1 MPFQRTG
8 AFPLD
13 RTAIF
18 ASLAD
23 AKLYATKGADSRELS
38 GTSYIGQIIVVYE
51 NDAVAAYIIANQKD
65 ADTCLVKLAQ
75 TTTSGDI
82 AADVAELQSQVAAL
96 QTKVGEL
103 EATVGGHTTTI
114 ADING
119 RLQTI
124 ENLPEVTYEIA
135 SGDADGQVKLIC
147 KHDGVAYGDP
157 INAKVE
163 GWDTLVAIANGHTK
177 IYVYENKSD
186 PLYVAAIANKN
197 SFRLGDL
204 ILFKDANVKDQW
216 VTEVLEAPVGG
227 SYYNFQE
234 IDIDTP
240 DLTNYYTK
248 SEAQAEIARQITA
261 GGFAKQTDLD
271 TAVGRIA
278 ANETAIATKAAAADV
293 AALTERVAANESA
306 IDALPTGAEVD
317 AKIKAKVEGLDYNG
331 GAFGANK
338 YVTKVT
344 ETDGIVAAEY
354 ATLPDYTEVYE
365 AKGAAA
371 AVKAEIE
378 GKIGA
383 LGEQATVV
391 GYVDGKVQDAIDGVP
406 AQVKAITGEPDN
418 GKTILETVAQD
429 IVDATGNLGGKT
441 VKGYVDAADKA
452 IDDKVTNLSNQ
463 VAAIPVVQDGEE
475 VALDEQNKL
484 ELVKASVAKLYI
496 PEGTVLI
503 LNGGNSVR

>member
-18 ASLAD
+18 SSLAD
-23 AKLYATKGADSRELS
+23 AKLYATKGEDSRQLS

-51 NDAVAAYIIANQKD
+51 NDTVAAYIIANQTD
-65 ADTCLVKLAQ
+65 AENCLMKLAQ
-75 TTTSGDI
+75 SSATGDI
-82 AADVAELQSQVAAL
+82 AGDVANLKTQVANIQASL
-96 QTKVGEL
+96 GTL
-103 EATVGGHTTTI
+103 EGTVNGHTTQI

-119 RLQTI
+119 RVHTI

-135 SGDADGQVKLIC
+135 AGDADGQIKLIC
-147 KHDGVAYGDP
+147 KHDGVAYGEP
-157 INAKVE
+157 INAKVN

-186 PLYVAAIANKN
+186 PLYVAAIANKT
-197 SFRLGDL
+197 SFKLGDM
-204 ILFKDANVKDQW
+204 ILFKEANIPDQW
-216 VTEVLEAPVGG
+216 VTEVLEAPVEN

-248 SEAQAEIARQITA
+248 SEAQAEIARQINA

-271 TAVGRIA
+271 SAVGRIA
-278 ANETAIATKAAAADV
+278 ANESAIATKANAADV
-293 AALTERVAANESA
+293 TALGKRVTANETA
-306 IDALPTGAEVD
+306 IAALPTGEQVD

-344 ETDGIVAAEY
+344 ETDGIIAAEY
-354 ATLPDYTEVYE
+354 ADLPNYDTKYE
-365 AKGAAA
+365 TKGAAA

-378 GKIGA
+378 AKIGE
-383 LGEQATVV
+383 LGEQPTVV
-391 GYVDGKVQDAIDGVP
+391 DYVDNKVQGAIDGVP
-406 AQVKAITGEPDN
+406 AQVKAITGEPDAD
-418 GKTILETVAQD
+418 KTILETVAQD
-429 IVDATGNLGGKT
+429 IKDATGDLGGKT
-441 VKGYVDAADKA
+441 VKAYTDAAVKTV
-452 IDDKVTNLSNQ
+452 DDKVGTLQ
-463 VAAIPVVQDGEE
+463 AKVDQIPVVQDGEE
-475 VALDEQNKL
+475 VALDEANKL

>member
-18 ASLAD
+18 SSLAD
-23 AKLYATKGADSRELS
+23 AKLYATKGEDSRQLS

-51 NDAVAAYIIANQKD
+51 DDTVAAYIIANQTD
-65 ADTCLVKLAQ
+65 AENCLMKLAQ
-75 TTTSGDI
+75 SSATGDI
-82 AADVAELQSQVAAL
+82 AGDVANLKTQVANIQASL
-96 QTKVGEL
+96 GTL
-103 EATVGGHTTTI
+103 EGTVNGHTAQI
-114 ADING
+114 ADIDG
-119 RLQTI
+119 RVQTI

-135 SGDADGQVKLIC
+135 AGDADGQIKLIC
-147 KHDGVAYGDP
+147 KHDGVAYGEP
-157 INAKVE
+157 INAKVN

-177 IYVYENKSD
+177 IYVYQNKAD
-186 PLYVAAIANKN
+186 EQYVDDIANKN
-197 SFRLGDL
+197 KFKLGDM
-204 ILFKDANVKDQW
+204 ILFKEANIPDQW

-227 SYYNFQE
+227 SYYSFQE

-271 TAVGRIA
+271 SAVGRIT
-278 ANETAIATKAAAADV
+278 ANESAIATKAAAADV

-306 IDALPTGAEVD
+306 IDALPTGEEVD

-354 ATLPDYTEVYE
+354 ADLPNYDTKYE
-365 AKGAAA
+365 TKGAAA
-371 AVKAEIE
+371 AVKTEIE
-378 GKIGA
+378 AKIGEV
-383 LGEQATVV
+383 GEKTVK
-391 GYVDGKVQDAIDGVP
+391 GYVDDAVQGAVDGVA
-406 AQVKAITGEPDN
+406 AQVKAITGEPDA
-418 GKTILETVAQD
+418 GKTVIETLTQD
-429 IVDATGNLGGKT
+429 IKDATGDLGGKT
-441 VKGYVDAADKA
+441 VKAYTDAAVKTV
-452 IDDKVTNLSNQ
+452 DDKVGTLQ
-463 VAAIPVVQDGEE
+463 AKVDQIPVVQDGEE
-475 VALDEQNKL
+475 VALDEANKL

>member
-1 MPFQRTG
+1 MIRNGYRTG
-8 AFPLD
+8 
-13 RTAIF
+13 
-18 ASLAD
+18 
-23 AKLYATKGADSRELS
+23 
-38 GTSYIGQIIVVYE
+38 
-51 NDAVAAYIIANQKD
+51 
-65 ADTCLVKLAQ
+65 Q

-96 QTKVGEL
+96 QTKVSEL

-124 ENLPEVTYEIA
+124 EHLPEVTYEIA

-147 KHDGVAYGDP
+147 KHDDVAYGDP

-177 IYVYENKSD
+177 IYVYENKLD
-186 PLYVAAIANKN
+186 PLYVAAIADKN
-197 SFRLGDL
+197 SFKLGDL
-204 ILFKDANVKDQW
+204 ILFKDANIKDQW
-216 VTEVLEAPVGG
+216 VTEVLEAPVEN

-271 TAVGRIA
+271 AAVGRIA

-306 IDALPTGAEVD
+306 IDALPTGNEVD

-331 GAFGANK
+331 GAFGENK

-354 ATLPDYTEVYE
+354 ATLPDYTEIYE

-371 AVKAEIE
+371 TVKSEIE
-378 GKIGA
+378 GKIGE
-383 LGEQATVV
+383 LGEQATIV
-391 GYVDGKVQDAIDGVP
+391 GYVDNKVQDAIGGVP
-406 AQVKAITGEPDN
+406 VQVKAITGEPDK
-418 GKTILETVAQD
+418 GKTVIETLTQD
-429 IVDATGNLGGKT
+429 IKDATGDLGGKT
-441 VKGYVDAADKA
+441 VKAYTDAAVKTV
-452 IDDKVTNLSNQ
+452 DDKVGTLQ
-463 VAAIPVVQDGEE
+463 AKVDQIPVVQDGEE
-475 VALDEQNKL
+475 VALDEANKL